1 MAKFE
6 IEGRL
11 SSETRVRSIVL
22 GCGKLIIFISSK
34 NACKVDTAG
43 PVSED
48 ATLTCLA
55 KANAV
60 PVLRQDIIKSGAP
73 CSWGEIMKESP
84 TRGFE
89 IRLKRALTGDT
100 EYKGKHVLYSLCSS
114 SFHHVMC
121 LTTQPAGWQMFISL
135 YQPIL
140 AIIYKQLAGACGS
153 PRVVWRNQL
162 WRNVT

>member
-1 MAKFE
+1 M
-6 IEGRL
+6 
-11 SSETRVRSIVL
+11 
-22 GCGKLIIFISSK
+22 
-34 NACKVDTAG
+34 KV
-43 PVSED
+43 
-48 ATLTCLA
+48 
-55 KANAV
+55 NAV
-60 PVLRQDIIKSGAP
+60 LVLRQDIIKSGAP
-73 CSWGEIMKESP
+73 CSRGEIMKESP

-89 IRLKRALTGDT
+89 IRPKRALTGDT
-100 EYKGKHVLYSLCSS
+100 AYKGKHVLYSLCSS